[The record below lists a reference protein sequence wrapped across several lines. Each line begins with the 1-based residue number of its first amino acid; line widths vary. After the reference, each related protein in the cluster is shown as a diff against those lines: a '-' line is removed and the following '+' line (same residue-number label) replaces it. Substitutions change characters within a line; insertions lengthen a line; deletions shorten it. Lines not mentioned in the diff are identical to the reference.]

1 MAEASPQ
8 TYRQCAIS
16 RLQRAE
22 EMYRAIRSETR
33 VTAFCELA
41 QIASLIW
48 DAVIDAVAVSYMAG
62 GSTPSGNSTELSQYA
77 KAELP
82 DAYEFWHGPARLHN
96 FQHRPYLNYDA
107 FDFACRRTAV
117 FLETLNRRLPEPL
130 RLPADSFNWLIRTA
144 W

>member
-1 MAEASPQ
+1 MA
-8 TYRQCAIS
+8 

-33 VTAFCELA
+33 ATAICELA

-48 DAVIDAVAVSYMAG
+48 NAVKDTLAVSYMAG
-62 GSTPSGNSTELSQYA
+62 GSTPSGNSTELSRHA

-82 DAYEFWHGPARLHN
+82 DVYEFWHGPARLHN

-107 FDFACRRTAV
+107 FDFARRRTAV
-117 FLETLNRRLPEPL
+117 FLATLNGRLPAAL
-130 RLPADSFNWLIRTA
+130 RLPSDRLAWLS
-144 W
+144 